1 MCGTTSIRWMHTMYE
16 ITKKQPPAQQC
27 LHDGSLYF
35 PINTWHQEHYPRKK
49 ENEAL
54 QRPPLLVAH
63 LIGDLTFHLQ
73 LLMLPCFYLFCL
85 WMHWLWDNLF
95 VNHLF
100 IFNDVNVLSKRKK
113 KLVSLSSLPTLTC
126 FQRCIQAVDFCYV
139 YKFLT
144 IRNFVGICQF
154 HSVILSTEK

>member
-1 MCGTTSIRWMHTMYE
+1 MTAASI
-16 ITKKQPPAQQC
+16 
-27 LHDGSLYF
+27 F
-35 PINTWHQEHYPRKK
+35 NTWHQEHYPRKK
-49 ENEAL
+49 ENEAI

-100 IFNDVNVLSKRKK
+100 IFNDVNVLSKKK
-113 KLVSLSSLPTLTC
+113 KKVGLLKFLANANVFPTLYSSNW
-126 FQRCIQAVDFCYV
+126 FLLRLQVFNDKKFCWYPSIPFCDIV
-139 YKFLT
+139 NRK
-144 IRNFVGICQF
+144 INI
-154 HSVILSTEK
+154 